1 MFPWQHSNG
10 ERRAIQILLKEELH
24 HEKQAEWDEGR
35 KNGRT
40 SWNEDM
46 ERRTDSERERV
57 KDSEWHKDKQIERQA
72 RHKFTCHIVIQ
83 DIVAMTT
90 FKGFFYHAVD
100 IYNPSG
106 DIFTLILWEK
116 LTSSVYLGFCH
127 LGALFLLHVW
137 HVSNLHKP
145 ASRLLIDYLK
155 NGISFNRCLSY
166 GLLKRKTK
174 SAISNLQQRGQDLRC
189 RTASWSIT

>member
-1 MFPWQHSNG
+1 MVPHSLVGAALTGALRDQFVSYRDATWTLMFFSTSFSIWISLVTKKKHICLYFISVFPWQHSNG

-90 FKGFFYHAVD
+90 F
-100 IYNPSG
+100 
-106 DIFTLILWEK
+106 
-116 LTSSVYLGFCH
+116 
-127 LGALFLLHVW
+127 
-137 HVSNLHKP
+137 
-145 ASRLLIDYLK
+145 
-155 NGISFNRCLSY
+155 
-166 GLLKRKTK
+166 
-174 SAISNLQQRGQDLRC
+174 
-189 RTASWSIT
+189 